1 VDGAHI
7 RTLLLTFFFRQMPS
21 LIDEGHLFVAQPPL
35 YRVKRKG
42 HEQYIYDDRHLHAW
56 LQELGVGGTRLLI
69 RWDARRQTELRE
81 DDLKKLLSVCE
92 RMESHQAVIARRGV
106 KFGEYLALRRDGAL
120 PIYAVRTEGKARYMY
135 TEEELQ
141 AFLDGEKR
149 RRGEVEILAEN
160 GHEHGAEPE
169 GEESP
174 KTGEP
179 LAVQIVEIHES
190 REAAK
195 TLVQLKELGFEAED
209 FLRRGE
215 EADASGGQASAS
227 GGQAGFPL
235 YQLTNDSDVL
245 EVRSLGEVLPAVRE
259 MGRKG
264 LEIQRYKGL
273 GEMNAEELS
282 GTTMSPESR
291 TLLKVSVHDAA
302 EADHIF
308 NVLAG
313 KDVAL
318 RRKYIEEHAL
328 EVRNLDV

>member
-1 VDGAHI
+1 MS
-7 RTLLLTFFFRQMPS
+7 RTPS
-21 LIDEGHLFVAQPPL
+21 RKP
-35 YRVKRKG
+35 KR
-42 HEQYIYDDRHLHAW
+42 
-56 LQELGVGGTRLLI
+56 
-69 RWDARRQTELRE
+69 
-81 DDLKKLLSVCE
+81 
-92 RMESHQAVIARRGV
+92 
-106 KFGEYLALRRDGAL
+106 
-120 PIYAVRTEGKARYMY
+120 
-135 TEEELQ
+135 
-141 AFLDGEKR
+141 
-149 RRGEVEILAEN
+149 
-160 GHEHGAEPE
+160 
-169 GEESP
+169 SP

-195 TLVQLKELGFEAED
+195 TLLQLKELGFEAED

-215 EADASGGQASAS
+215 EA
-227 GGQAGFPL
+227 GFPL
-235 YQLTNDSDVL
+235 YQLTNDSNVL

-282 GTTMSPESR
+282 STTMSPESR
-291 TLLKVSVHDAA
+291 TLLKVSIHHADDA
-302 EADHIF
+302 DRIF

>member
-1 VDGAHI
+1 MTDADVDGAHI
-7 RTLLLTFFFRQMPS
+7 RTLLLTFFFRQMPA
-21 LIDEGHLFVAQPPL
+21 LIDQGHVFVAQPPL

-42 HEQYIYDDRHLHAW
+42 REQYIYDDRHLHTW

-69 RWDARRQTELRE
+69 HWDAQRKTELRE

-141 AFLDGEKR
+141 AFLDEEKR
-149 RRGEVEILAEN
+149 RRGEVEILPEN
-160 GHEHGAEPE
+160 GHEQGAEKQD
-169 GEESP
+169 EEKP
-174 KTGEP
+174 QTGEP

-190 REAAK
+190 REAAR
-195 TLVQLKELGFEAED
+195 TLLQLKELGFEAED

-215 EADASGGQASAS
+215 EA
-227 GGQAGFPL
+227 GFPL
-235 YQLTNDSDVL
+235 YQLTNDSDIL

-273 GEMNAEELS
+273 GEMNAED
-282 GTTMSPESR
+282 SP
-291 TLLKVSVHDAA
+291 APP
-302 EADHIF
+302 
-308 NVLAG
+308 
-313 KDVAL
+313 
-318 RRKYIEEHAL
+318 
-328 EVRNLDV
+328 